1 MNFLDLIKNFWF
13 KHEKTC
19 AIVLSIVILFVL
31 TTFPF
36 IRMILL
42 NVFYVSILALIIYAI
57 SKIIRKNKNDKIIL

>member
-19 AIVLSIVILFVL
+19 AIVVAIVILFVL

-42 NVFYVSILALIIYAI
+42 NVFYVAILALIIYAI